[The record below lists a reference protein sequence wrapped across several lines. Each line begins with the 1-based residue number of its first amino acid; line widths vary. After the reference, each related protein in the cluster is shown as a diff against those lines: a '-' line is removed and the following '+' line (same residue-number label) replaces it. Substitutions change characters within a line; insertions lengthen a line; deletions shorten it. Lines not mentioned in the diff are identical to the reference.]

1 MANTTW
7 NMHDLN
13 SGLANFAFV
22 PDWLIFLVNCSGYIE
37 REGGG
42 QEEEEEEEE
51 EED

>member
-1 MANTTW
+1 
-7 NMHDLN
+7 MHDLN

-42 QEEEEEEEE
+42 GGGGGNEKEEE